1 MSALLRIP
9 PILGPVS
16 GDGLAR
22 LLASDACREP
32 EINLWELVRDE

>member
-1 MSALLRIP
+1 MSAMLRLP

-22 LLASDACREP
+22 LIASGACRVP
-32 EINLWELVRDE
+32 EMNLWELVRDE